1 MGGDP
6 GAGGSGVGDAGAGGA
21 GDARGA
27 GDAGGRGG
35 AGGAGRMGGGEGTG
49 GRVRV
54 DMHMHTRLSSD
65 SLNDPAAVVQAAL
78 ARGVDVVCITDH
90 NEIAAAQEL
99 KARHPAQVIVG
110 EEVKTRERVDI
121 IGLYISE
128 KIPQGTPA
136 RETCE
141 RIHAQG
147 GIVYVPH
154 PYAPG
159 KGGGGKILQVVE
171 DLVDAVE
178 GFNGRIHDPALN
190 QLAVSW
196 ACERGLPLGAGS
208 DAHALFEVGRSW
220 VEVPAFDDTPASFL
234 AALREGHLHGF
245 RSSHAVHLVSTWA
258 RVRKSLTGR

>member
-6 GAGGSGVGDAGAGGA
+6 H
-21 GDARGA
+21 
-27 GDAGGRGG
+27 AGGRSLGQG
-35 AGGAGRMGGGEGTG
+35 TAPAAARGFQPGEPGR
-49 GRVRV
+49 RVRL
-54 DMHMHTRLSSD
+54 DMHMHTRRSSD
-65 SLNDPAAVVQAAL
+65 SLNDPDGVVRAAL
-78 ARGVDVVCITDH
+78 SRGVDVVCITDH

-99 KARHPAQVIVG
+99 KALHPAHVIVG
-110 EEVKTRERVDI
+110 EEVKTAERVDI

-128 KIPQGTPA
+128 KIPKGTPA

-159 KGGGGKILQVVE
+159 KGGGGRILQVVE

-190 QLAVSW
+190 ELAVSW
-196 ACERGLPLGAGS
+196 ARERGLPLGAGS
-208 DAHALFEVGRSW
+208 DAHAIFEVGRTY
-220 VEVPAFDDTPASFL
+220 VEVSPFADSPAGL
-234 AALREGHLHGF
+234 LGALKEGHLHGF
-245 RSSHAVHLVSTWA
+245 YSSKAVHLVSTWA
-258 RVRKSLTGR
+258 KVRKKLPGK

>member
-6 GAGGSGVGDAGAGGA
+6 GASRGNGSDVGGGA
-21 GDARGA
+21 
-27 GDAGGRGG
+27 
-35 AGGAGRMGGGEGTG
+35 G

-65 SLNDPAAVVQAAL
+65 SLNEPDAVVQAAL

-99 KARHPAQVIVG
+99 KARYPAHVIVG
-110 EEVKTRERVDI
+110 EEVKTGERVDI
-121 IGLYISE
+121 IGLYLSE
-128 KIPQGTPA
+128 KIPKGTPA

-190 QLAVSW
+190 ELAVSW
-196 ACERGLPLGAGS
+196 ARERGLPLGAGS
-208 DAHALFEVGRSW
+208 DAHALFEVGRTW
-220 VEVPAFDDTPASFL
+220 VEVPTFADTPAAFL
-234 AALREGHLHGF
+234 AALADGHLHGF
-245 RSSHAVHLVSTWA
+245 QSSRAVHLLSTWA
-258 RVRKSLTGR
+258 KARKSLPGA